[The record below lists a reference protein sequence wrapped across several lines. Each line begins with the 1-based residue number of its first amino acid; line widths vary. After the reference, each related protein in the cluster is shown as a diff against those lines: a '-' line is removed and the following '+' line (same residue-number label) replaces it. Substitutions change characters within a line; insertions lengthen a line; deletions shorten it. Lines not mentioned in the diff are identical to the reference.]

1 MRRAKKKRLFNIIM
15 VAIIAA
21 IVFSGVMAVGSIR
34 GWFSDEETISVS
46 KVLGNATIE
55 RNGIAYSLTEGTAL
69 QAGDSIGT
77 LDGSTAS
84 LGIASLGSLTLG
96 ENTQVTIHS
105 AEGSEISIEAEGG
118 EVFGNVD
125 GQAPMA
131 LILNVGDRII
141 ATETAVFSLSAP
153 SGSQSVYVYSGSV
166 DFEAENFTGETSAKA
181 GQAATLLADDSG
193 GTVCLLSPLSA
204 VSLNDF
210 LIQQIQMLNDAET
223 LCFTDAELES
233 VLADRQNEL
242 LMIAAEK
249 EAHEQEL
256 LAQGGNVMVCVDG
269 DEEAQAA
276 DEDTSPGGSSS
287 GGGSTGGTST
297 SKPAADDDPAET
309 TAPTADADDRTDADG
324 RADTRAYQSA

>member
-69 QAGDSIGT
+69 QVGDSIGT

-118 EVFGNVD
+118 EVFGNGRRTGTNGVD
-125 GQAPMA
+125 TECRRPYHRDRNGCIFTLAHRPVRRVYMCIAAA
-131 LILNVGDRII
+131 LILKPKTLRAKRPRRPDRRRH
-141 ATETAVFSLSAP
+141 
-153 SGSQSVYVYSGSV
+153 
-166 DFEAENFTGETSAKA
+166 
-181 GQAATLLADDSG
+181 
-193 GTVCLLSPLSA
+193 CLRT
-204 VSLNDF
+204 
-210 LIQQIQMLNDAET
+210 I
-223 LCFTDAELES
+223 
-233 VLADRQNEL
+233 
-242 LMIAAEK
+242 
-249 EAHEQEL
+249 
-256 LAQGGNVMVCVDG
+256 
-269 DEEAQAA
+269 
-276 DEDTSPGGSSS
+276 
-287 GGGSTGGTST
+287 
-297 SKPAADDDPAET
+297 PAE
-309 TAPTADADDRTDADG
+309 R
-324 RADTRAYQSA
+324 SVC